1 MQIEPWQ
8 IPVLAMA
15 ALALPPSVHW
25 LVMWVREKSG
35 GTSSDPEPD
44 AQGPTELE
52 RARREKLRATI
63 LAILTVVLVGLFI
76 LALGPAAASILTSVA
91 AAVSALVSAVMTV
104 QSYLTLVAIRRDI
117 SRGPAPAPAPA
128 PSPAEGAGGSAEG
141 GDTTS

>member
-15 ALALPPSVHW
+15 ALALPPSVHG
-25 LVMWVREKSG
+25 LVMWLRYKSR
-35 GTSSDPEPD
+35 GTSSGSEPD
-44 AQGPTELE
+44 AQPPTALE

-91 AAVSALVSAVMTV
+91 SAVSALVSAVMTV
-104 QSYLTLVAIRRDI
+104 QSYLTLVAIRNRVQEDQAPA
-117 SRGPAPAPAPA
+117 RTDPPADAVGGPAENDA
-128 PSPAEGAGGSAEG
+128 
-141 GDTTS
+141 TTT

>member
-25 LVMWVREKSG
+25 LVTWVREKSG
-35 GTSSDPEPD
+35 GTSSGPEPD
-44 AQGPTELE
+44 AQRPTALE

-91 AAVSALVSAVMTV
+91 SAVSALVSAVMTV

-117 SRGPAPAPAPA
+117 SRGPEPAPIE
-128 PSPAEGAGGSAEG
+128 SSEDGSGRSGESDA
-141 GDTTS
+141 TTS

>member
-25 LVMWVREKSG
+25 LITWVRNKSRSA
-35 GTSSDPEPD
+35 SSEPEPG
-44 AQGPTELE
+44 AKGPTALE
-52 RARREKLRATI
+52 RARREKLRTTI

-91 AAVSALVSAVMTV
+91 SAVSALVSAVMTV
-104 QSYLTLVAIRRDI
+104 QSYLTLVDIRKRVQGDQ
-117 SRGPAPAPAPA
+117 APAPID
-128 PSPAEGAGGSAEG
+128 SPPES
-141 GDTTS
+141 

>member
-25 LVMWVREKSG
+25 LITWVRKNSRSA
-35 GTSSDPEPD
+35 SSAPEPD
-44 AQGPTELE
+44 AQRPTAPE
-52 RARREKLRATI
+52 RVRREKLRTTI

-91 AAVSALVSAVMTV
+91 SAVSALVSAVMTV
-104 QSYLTLVAIRRDI
+104 QSYLTLVAIRKDLQ
-117 SRGPAPAPAPA
+117 GDPAPASIES
-128 PSPAEGAGGSAEG
+128 SPES
-141 GDTTS
+141 